1 MICSAY
7 APPLGFRP
15 RTFRPYWCVP
25 IGRCRYGVVR
35 HAAQHRSD
43 HLDGSGGSGN
53 EFVSLGRVKSDSDR
67 NALGQPNPV
76 ESRVD
81 VGKEGCAGAAVSIF
95 DTRRDAFHF
104 SAQHVIVAQQPHID
118 SIADMDARQLGFL
131 EVTLDTQRIRIE
143 QGHHALARREIGL

>member
-1 MICSAY
+1 MTPSATSLLTCSLMVISIRRHAPVYSIVPLTRPSRPRRMICSAY

-53 EFVSLGRVKSDSDR
+53 ELVAFGGLVKRDPDR
-67 NALGQPNPV
+67 HTLSQPHPV
-76 ESRVD
+76 ERRID
-81 VGKEGCAGAAVSIF
+81 VGK
-95 DTRRDAFHF
+95 
-104 SAQHVIVAQQPHID
+104 
-118 SIADMDARQLGFL
+118 
-131 EVTLDTQRIRIE
+131 
-143 QGHHALARREIGL
+143 QG